1 MLSQSWLTLQFSPNP
16 NSLSPS
22 ERDSRSL
29 LAGFNNAGGTVTNP
43 IVPDHL
49 LLDFFRMPVVDPR
62 PLSDAFST
70 AGKVNMNFQIAPFS
84 YIRRDTAL
92 RGALKSVMITAVDEK
107 WGPDYKLRNTN
118 GFRSDASTL
127 YGDSVARTA
136 GTSYNDFGAASGNF
150 YFHYP
155 VHAGETLK
163 QFDQR
168 FSSGDLFHSPSE
180 ICALWLY
187 PALQPSIADPASSS
201 TPVVTWDSASA
212 NIKSWWYGSPG
223 NARKGLTGDNV
234 RERPYTHLYPRLTT
248 QSDTYTVHFRVQ
260 SLRQVSVGRK
270 SAADWSVWNES
281 SDKVDGE
288 ERGSRTIERTID
300 PTDPTLP
307 DFAGLKDAFGTTVA
321 ASDPVLMPD
330 KYYRYRVISS
340 KSVPR

>member
-16 NSLSPS
+16 NALSPS
-22 ERDSRSL
+22 ARDARSL
-29 LAGFNNAGGTVTNP
+29 SAGFNSAGGTITNP

-49 LLDFFRMPVVDPR
+49 LLDFFRMPVIDPR

-70 AGKVNMNFQIAPFS
+70 AGKVNMNYRIAPFS

-92 RGALKSVMITAVDEK
+92 RGAFKSVLVTAVDEK
-107 WGPDYKLRNTN
+107 WGPDYKLRGTN
-118 GFRSDASTL
+118 GFATTSTSFA
-127 YGDSVARTA
+127 DSSVRNG
-136 GTSYNDFGAASGNF
+136 GTSYNDFGYASGNF

-163 QFDQR
+163 QFEQR
-168 FSSGDLFHSPSE
+168 FSNGDLFHSPSE

-187 PALQPSIADPASSS
+187 PSVQPSIADPTASSV
-201 TPVVTWDSASA
+201 PIVVWDSASA

-223 NARKGLTGDNV
+223 TARKGLTGDNV
-234 RERPYTHLYPRLTT
+234 RERPYTQLYPRLTT

-260 SLRQVSVGRK
+260 ALQQVSVGRR
-270 SAADWSVWNES
+270 SAADWTAWNEAT
-281 SDKVDGE
+281 DKIVGE
-288 ERGSRTIERTID
+288 ERGSRTIDRSID
-300 PTDPTLP
+300 ASDPSLP
-307 DFAGLKDAFGTTVA
+307 DFAGLKDAFGTPVQ

-330 KYYRYRVISS
+330 QYYRYRVISS